1 MYRRSLE
8 GWSKH
13 WDFILLDTICLQIA
27 YIIAYAY
34 RFGFNRFAYNGKAYR
49 EIGILLC
56 VIGLFVAMFFNTM
69 KQVLRRG
76 VLAEFRMTLFQ
87 SAMVFA
93 GAVVCLFST
102 KEAENVSR
110 VVLYVTVGIYTFIS
124 FAIRLLYKY
133 FLNNYMFLGKRRN
146 MLLVSDKEMAERMI
160 NRLNSHPEEC
170 ININGLVLVDGDGSE
185 TGVGDIKVVSDIAGA
200 PDYIMTQWIDEVY
213 IAVGDHDHIPEDFI
227 SECEEMA
234 VTIHQRLILKDEARG
249 YQLIERIAKEPVITN
264 SINIARTWELF
275 IKRFIDI
282 IAGFFMSLSALLV
295 MLVVGARIKKESPG
309 PLLLKHE
316 RIGQNGKKFKMY
328 TLRIMYLDADKRLS
342 EWKEKHG
349 DELMG
354 LSKDPRI
361 IGNKE
366 INGEYKTGI
375 GVFIRKSSLQVLPK
389 GFNVLLGQMSL
400 VGTRAPSVREW
411 EEYEHR
417 HRARLACKPGI
428 TGLWQASGGIS
439 DMSFEEATELDTE
452 YITNWTLGLDWKIV
466 FKVLFGRH

>member
-13 WDFILLDTICLQIA
+13 WDFILLDVVCLQIA

-49 EIGILLC
+49 EIGLLLA
-56 VIGLFVAMFFNTM
+56 VIGIFVAMFFNTM

-76 VLAEFRMTLFQ
+76 VLTEFRMTLFQ
-87 SAMVFA
+87 CAMVFA
-93 GAVVCLFST
+93 GVVVCLFST
-102 KEAENVSR
+102 KEAERVSR
-110 VVLYVTVGIYTFIS
+110 VVLYATVGIYAFIS
-124 FAIRLLYKY
+124 FAFRLLYKY
-133 FLNNYMFLGKRRN
+133 FLNNYMFFGKRRN
-146 MLLVSDKEMAERMI
+146 MLLVSDKAMAERMVDH
-160 NRLNSHPEEC
+160 LNNHPEEC

-185 TGVGDIKVVSDIAGA
+185 DKVAGVSVVSDIAGA
-200 PDYIMTQWIDEVY
+200 ADYIMTQWIDEVY
-213 IAVGDHDHIPEDFI
+213 IAVGDHNNIPEDFI

-234 VTIHQRLILKDEARG
+234 VTIHQRLITREESRG
-249 YQLIERIAKEPVITN
+249 YQLVERIAKEPVITN

-282 IAGFFMSLSALLV
+282 VAGFFMSLSAIVVL
-295 MLVVGARIKKESPG
+295 LVVGAKIKKESPG

-316 RIGQNGKKFKMY
+316 RIGQNGKKFNMY
-328 TLRIMYLDADKRLS
+328 TMRLMYLDADKRLS
-342 EWKEKHG
+342 DWKERHG
-349 DELMG
+349 EEPVM

-366 INGEYKTGI
+366 VNGEYKTGI
-375 GVFIRKSSLQVLPK
+375 GVFLRQASLQVLPK

-428 TGLWQASGGIS
+428 TGLWQARGGS
-439 DMSFEEATELDTE
+439 NDMSFEEATKLDTE
-452 YITNWTLGLDWKIV
+452 YITNWSLGLDWKIL
-466 FKVLFGRH
+466 FKVLSVRH

>member
-27 YIIAYAY
+27 FITAYAY
-34 RFGFNRFAYNGKAYR
+34 RFGFNRFAYSREYYR
-49 EIGILLC
+49 EIGLLLC
-56 VIGLFVAMFFNTM
+56 VIGIFVAMFFNTM
-69 KQVLRRG
+69 KHVLRRG
-76 VLAEFRMTLFQ
+76 IAEEFRMTLFQ

-93 GAVVCLFST
+93 GSVVCLFST
-102 KEAENVSR
+102 KEADNVSR
-110 VVLYVTVGIYTFIS
+110 IVLHATVVIYAFIS
-124 FAIRLLYKY
+124 FAFRLLYKY
-133 FLNNYMFLGKRRN
+133 ILNNYIFLGKRRN
-146 MLLVSDKEMAERMI
+146 MLLVSDKAIAEKMV
-160 NRLNSHPEEC
+160 NRINSHPEEC

-185 TGVGDIKVVSDIAGA
+185 TEVAGVPVVSNIEDA

-234 VTIHQRLILKDEARG
+234 VTIHQRLIIREKMRG

-275 IKRFIDI
+275 IKRVIDI
-282 IAGFFMSLSALLV
+282 VAGLFMSLAALLV
-295 MLVVGARIKKESPG
+295 MLVAGSMIKKESHG

-316 RIGQNGKKFKMY
+316 RIGQNGKKFNMY
-328 TLRIMYLDADKRLS
+328 TMRLMYLDADQRLS

-349 DELMG
+349 DEPMG
-354 LSKDPRI
+354 LSKDPRF

-366 INGEYKTGI
+366 VDGEYKTGI
-375 GVFIRKSSLQVLPK
+375 GVFMRRWSLQVLPK
-389 GFNVLLGQMSL
+389 GFNVFLGQMSL
-400 VGTRAPSVREW
+400 VGTRAPSVQEW

-428 TGLWQASGGIS
+428 TGLWQASGKS
-439 DMSFEEATELDTE
+439 KEMSFEEATELDTE
-452 YITNWTLGLDWKIV
+452 YITNWNLGLDWKIM
-466 FKVLFGRH
+466 FKTMSLRH